1 MKGNIMKKIL
11 FSVAF
16 IALMAANNAFAASGD
31 VDLLSDEMFL
41 SDSET
46 AETDAKVDEPEEKE
60 EKSGGIFGFMRPI
73 TKLFGSG
80 NSDEASEEIE
90 EDLFDKL
97 TRSADEG
104 ELESQ
109 IELAYIYLYG
119 IDDVEQDFAKA
130 LHYYTLAAEQKDPIA
145 LNNLGSLYFSGIGT
159 QRDIRKALGLFREA
173 ADLGNDNAALNLAFI
188 YLTGGKKDAERNKK
202 AIELFEKAHEK
213 NNIAKFML
221 GYAYYKGFVVPQ
233 DYEKAFQLIK
243 AASDSPAQI
252 DEAQLILARM
262 YAEGKGTVQNYQN
275 ALNAYRSAVSQSN
288 MEAVMELAQIY
299 ADGVMCQKNL
309 VLAHSLFNIASAKN
323 IPDAAEKRDAL
334 TAEMK
339 LEELTQAQET
349 AQNYQSTPSE
359 LTSYIR
365 QTYGSNIRKYIDSN
379 M

>member
-1 MKGNIMKKIL
+1 MQKIL
-11 FSVAF
+11 FSIAF
-16 IALMAANNAFAASGD
+16 ITLLTAHNSFAASGD

-46 AETDAKVDEPEEKE
+46 AQTDANVDEPEED

-73 TKLFGSG
+73 TKFFSGG
-80 NSDEASEEIE
+80 NSDDEDKEEE

-97 TRSADEG
+97 TRSADSG
-104 ELESQ
+104 NLESQ
-109 IELAYIYLYG
+109 IELAYLYLYG
-119 IDDVEQDFAKA
+119 IDNVKQDFEKA

-145 LNNLGSLYFSGIGT
+145 LNNLGSLYFSGIGAK
-159 QRDIRKALGLFREA
+159 RDIGKALELFREA

-188 YLTGGKKDAERNKK
+188 YLTGGKKNAERNKR
-202 AIELFEKAHEK
+202 AVELFEQAQKK

-233 DYEKAFQLIK
+233 DYEKAFQLVK
-243 AASDSPAQI
+243 AAADSPAQI

-262 YAEGKGTVQNYQN
+262 YADGKGTVQNYQN
-275 ALNAYRSAVSQSN
+275 ALNAYRAAVSQNN
-288 MEAVMELAQIY
+288 MEAIMELAQIY
-299 ADGVMCQKNL
+299 TNGVMCPKNF

-323 IPDAAEKRDAL
+323 IPGAKEKRDDL

-359 LTSYIR
+359 LTTYIR
-365 QTYGSNIRKYIDSN
+365 QTYGSNVRKYIEN
-379 M
+379 NI

>member
-1 MKGNIMKKIL
+1 MKKIL
-11 FSVAF
+11 FSIAF
-16 IALMAANNAFAASGD
+16 VSFLIADNSFAASGD

-46 AETDAKVDEPEEKE
+46 AQTDANVDEPKEKE

-73 TKLFGSG
+73 TRFFSGG
-80 NSDEASEEIE
+80 NSDDEDKEDE
-90 EDLFDKL
+90 EDLFEKL
-97 TRSADEG
+97 TRSADSG
-104 ELESQ
+104 NLESQ
-109 IELAYIYLYG
+109 MELAYLYLYG
-119 IDDVEQDFAKA
+119 IDDVEQDFEKA
-130 LHYYTLAAEQKDPIA
+130 LHYYNLAAEQKDPIA
-145 LNNLGSLYFSGIGT
+145 LNNLGSLYFSGIGAPKDT
-159 QRDIRKALGLFREA
+159 GKALKLFSEA
-173 ADLGNDNAALNLAFI
+173 AKLGNDNAALNLAFI
-188 YLTGGKKDAERNKK
+188 NLTGGRKNAQYNKI
-202 AIELFEKAHEK
+202 AIDLFEQAHKK

-221 GYAYYKGFVVPQ
+221 GYAYYRGFVVPQ
-233 DYEKAFQLIK
+233 DYEKAFQLVK
-243 AASDSPAQI
+243 AAADAPAQI

-275 ALNAYRSAVSQSN
+275 AINSYRAAVAQNN

-299 ADGVMCQKNL
+299 ADGVMCQKNF

-349 AQNYQSTPSE
+349 AQNYQSAPSE
-359 LTSYIR
+359 LTTYIR
-365 QTYGSNIRKYIDSN
+365 QTYGPNIRKYIENN

>member
-1 MKGNIMKKIL
+1 MQKIL

-16 IALMAANNAFAASGD
+16 IALLTAHNSYASSGD

-46 AETDAKVDEPEEKE
+46 AQTDANVDEPEEKD

-73 TKLFGSG
+73 TRFFSG
-80 NSDEASEEIE
+80 GDSDNTGEEVE
-90 EDLFDKL
+90 KDLFEKL
-97 TRSADEG
+97 TRSADSG
-104 ELESQ
+104 NLDSQ
-109 IELAYIYLYG
+109 MELAYLYLYG
-119 IDDVEQDFAKA
+119 IDDVEQDFKKA
-130 LHYYTLAAEQKDPIA
+130 LHYYALAAEQKDPIA

-159 QRDIRKALGLFREA
+159 QKDIGKALGLFHEA
-173 ADLGNDNAALNLAFI
+173 AELGNDNAALNLAFI
-188 YLTGGKKDAERNKK
+188 YLTGGEKNTERNKK
-202 AIELFEKAHEK
+202 AIELFEKAQKK

-221 GYAYYKGFVVPQ
+221 GYAYYRGFVVPQ

-243 AASDSPAQI
+243 AAADTPAQI

-275 ALNAYRSAVSQSN
+275 AINSYRAAVAQNN

-299 ADGVMCQKNL
+299 ADGVMCQKNF
-309 VLAHSLFNIASAKN
+309 VLAHSLFNIASSKN

-349 AQNYQSTPSE
+349 AQNYQSAPSE
-359 LTSYIR
+359 LTTYIR
-365 QTYGSNIRKYIDSN
+365 QTYGSNIRKYIENN